1 MENKKEKNSKK
12 KILITI
18 GIIVAILVGLVAYGV
33 VTDLYQEKKLKKE
46 LDYLYEITNKED
58 YDEKEIDKILNRTV
72 TTGDYKKVE
81 VAYKKYTKE
90 CFTILTDITSV
101 LGNDRLAYVL
111 TAENYQEDGKD
122 FIKTKE
128 YLKSAKET
136 LQRSMT
142 KYNEYFTEEKAMS
155 YLDKALDDYYIDF
168 YKDEVVGNL
177 ERDEEDEKLFDSLN
191 SIIDL
196 INAEEE
202 VIHFLIENKDNWQV
216 ENGSIT
222 FTTDALIDK
231 YNMLLEAVSNENI

>member
-33 VTDLYQEKKLKKE
+33 VTDLHQEKKLKKE

-81 VAYKKYTKE
+81 VAYKKYTKD

-136 LQRSMT
+136 LQKSMT

-202 VIHFLIENKDNWQV
+202 VIHFLIANKDNWQV
-216 ENGSIT
+216 ENGSIA

>member
-136 LQRSMT
+136 LQKSMT

>member
-12 KILITI
+12 KILIII

-33 VTDLYQEKKLKKE
+33 VADLHQEKKLKKE

-81 VAYKKYTKE
+81 VAYKKYTKD

-136 LQRSMT
+136 LQKSMT

-191 SIIDL
+191 SIIGL

>member
-155 YLDKALDDYYIDF
+155 YLDKTLDDYYIDF

-177 ERDEEDEKLFDSLN
+177 ESDEEDEKLFDSLN

>member
-33 VTDLYQEKKLKKE
+33 VADLHQEKKLKKE

-81 VAYKKYTKE
+81 VAYKKYTKD

-136 LQRSMT
+136 LQKSMT

>member
-81 VAYKKYTKE
+81 VAYKKYTKD

-128 YLKSAKET
+128 YLKRAKET
-136 LQRSMT
+136 LQKSMT

-177 ERDEEDEKLFDSLN
+177 ESDEEDEKLFDSLN

>member
-33 VTDLYQEKKLKKE
+33 VADLHQEKKLKKE

-81 VAYKKYTKE
+81 VAYKKYTKD

-101 LGNDRLAYVL
+101 LGNDRLAYIL

-177 ERDEEDEKLFDSLN
+177 ESDEEDEKLFDSLN

-202 VIHFLIENKDNWQV
+202 VIHF
-216 ENGSIT
+216 
-222 FTTDALIDK
+222 
-231 YNMLLEAVSNENI
+231 

>member
-1 MENKKEKNSKK
+1 MENKKEKNNKK

-33 VTDLYQEKKLKKE
+33 VADLHQEKKLKKE

-81 VAYKKYTKE
+81 VAYKQYTKE

-155 YLDKALDDYYIDF
+155 YLDKTLDDYYIDF

-177 ERDEEDEKLFDSLN
+177 ESDEEDEKLFDSLN

>member
-33 VTDLYQEKKLKKE
+33 VADLHQEKKLKKE
-46 LDYLYEITNKED
+46 LDYLYEITNKDD

-81 VAYKKYTKE
+81 VAYKKYTKD

-101 LGNDRLAYVL
+101 LGNDRLASVL

-136 LQRSMT
+136 LQKSMT

-177 ERDEEDEKLFDSLN
+177 ESDEEDEKLFNSLN

>member
-12 KILITI
+12 KILIII

-33 VTDLYQEKKLKKE
+33 VADLHQEKKLKKE

-81 VAYKKYTKE
+81 VAYKKYTKD

-101 LGNDRLAYVL
+101 LGNDRLASVL

-136 LQRSMT
+136 LQKSMT

-177 ERDEEDEKLFDSLN
+177 ESDEEDEKLFNSLN

>member
-33 VTDLYQEKKLKKE
+33 VADLHQEKKLKKE

-81 VAYKKYTKE
+81 VAYKKYTKD

-136 LQRSMT
+136 LQKSMT

-155 YLDKALDDYYIDF
+155 YLDKALDDYNIDF

-216 ENGSIT
+216 ENGSIA

>member
-81 VAYKKYTKE
+81 VAYKKYTKD

-136 LQRSMT
+136 LQKSMT

-177 ERDEEDEKLFDSLN
+177 ESDEEDEKLFDSLN

-202 VIHFLIENKDNWQV
+202 VIHFLIENKDTWQV

>member
-155 YLDKALDDYYIDF
+155 YLDKTLDDYYIDF

-177 ERDEEDEKLFDSLN
+177 ESDEEDEKLFDSLN

-216 ENGSIT
+216 ENGSIA
-222 FTTDALIDK
+222 FTTDALADK

>member
-58 YDEKEIDKILNRTV
+58 YDEKEVDKILNRTV

>member
-12 KILITI
+12 KILIII

-33 VTDLYQEKKLKKE
+33 VTDLHQEKKLKKE

-81 VAYKKYTKE
+81 VAYKKYTKD

-177 ERDEEDEKLFDSLN
+177 ESDEEDEKLFDSLN

-202 VIHFLIENKDNWQV
+202 VIHFLIENKDNWWV

>member
-33 VTDLYQEKKLKKE
+33 VADLHQEKKLKKE

-81 VAYKKYTKE
+81 VAYKKYTKD
-90 CFTILTDITSV
+90 CFNILTDITSV

-196 INAEEE
+196 IN
-202 VIHFLIENKDNWQV
+202 
-216 ENGSIT
+216 S
-222 FTTDALIDK
+222 
-231 YNMLLEAVSNENI
+231 

>member
-33 VTDLYQEKKLKKE
+33 VADLHQEKKLKKE

-155 YLDKALDDYYIDF
+155 YLDKTLDDYYIDF

-177 ERDEEDEKLFDSLN
+177 ESDEEDEKLFDSLN

>member
-12 KILITI
+12 KILIII

-72 TTGDYKKVE
+72 TTEDYKKVE
-81 VAYKKYTKE
+81 VAYKKYTKD

-177 ERDEEDEKLFDSLN
+177 ESDEEDEKLFDSLN

-216 ENGSIT
+216 ENGSIA

>member
-136 LQRSMT
+136 LQKSMT

-216 ENGSIT
+216 ENGSIA

>member
-81 VAYKKYTKE
+81 VAYKKYTKD

-136 LQRSMT
+136 LQKSMT

>member
-1 MENKKEKNSKK
+1 MKNKKEKNSKK

-33 VTDLYQEKKLKKE
+33 VADLHQEKKLKKE

-81 VAYKKYTKE
+81 VAYKKYTKD

-136 LQRSMT
+136 LQKSMT

>member
-33 VTDLYQEKKLKKE
+33 VADLHQEKKLKKE

-81 VAYKKYTKE
+81 VAYKKYTKD

>member
-12 KILITI
+12 KILIII

-81 VAYKKYTKE
+81 VAYKKYTKD

-136 LQRSMT
+136 LQKSMT

>member
-33 VTDLYQEKKLKKE
+33 VADLHQEKKLKKE

-81 VAYKKYTKE
+81 VAYKKYTKD

-101 LGNDRLAYVL
+101 LGNDRLASVL

-136 LQRSMT
+136 LQKSMT

-177 ERDEEDEKLFDSLN
+177 ESDEEDEKLFNSLN

>member
-177 ERDEEDEKLFDSLN
+177 ESDEEDEKLFDSLN

>member
-12 KILITI
+12 KILIII

-33 VTDLYQEKKLKKE
+33 VADLHQEKKLKKE

-81 VAYKKYTKE
+81 VAYKKYTKD

-136 LQRSMT
+136 LQKSMT

>member
-33 VTDLYQEKKLKKE
+33 VADLYQEKKLKKE

-136 LQRSMT
+136 LQKSMT

>member
-33 VTDLYQEKKLKKE
+33 VADLHQEKKLKKE

-136 LQRSMT
+136 LQKSMT

-177 ERDEEDEKLFDSLN
+177 ESDEEDEKLFDSLN